1 MGDLHKEASPEAEGE
16 VIVVKE
22 LDARFRF
29 PYLDV
34 ERLGVSN
41 DYL

>member
-1 MGDLHKEASPEAEGE
+1 MGDLHVKASHEAEGE
-16 VIVVKE
+16 VVVIKE

-41 DYL
+41 D